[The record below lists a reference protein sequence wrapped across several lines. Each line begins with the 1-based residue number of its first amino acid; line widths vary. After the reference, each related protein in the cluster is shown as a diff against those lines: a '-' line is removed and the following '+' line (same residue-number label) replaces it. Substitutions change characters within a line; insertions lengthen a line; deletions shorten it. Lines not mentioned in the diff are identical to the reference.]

1 VLSTEGRAALS
12 APVNARQHVAT
23 NTAGTTDTADTS
35 GAARLDRLAVAAALV
50 TVTLWASAFVG
61 IRAVVDD
68 FSPGSLAVGRLAVGS
83 IALAVLVALRGFR
96 MPSRGD
102 LALIVASGILW
113 FAIYNVTLNEA
124 ERDLDAGTAAML
136 VNTGPIFIALFA
148 GLFLGEGF
156 PSRLLAGLAV
166 AFAGTVLIATA
177 SSSAPASGGN
187 PGWGIALCI
196 GAALAYAAGVT
207 LQKPAL
213 RNVPAL
219 TVTWL
224 ACIVG
229 AIVCLPFAPRLVDEL
244 GSAEPSSIVWLVY
257 LGLFPTAIAF
267 TTWAFALSRTAAGKL
282 GSTTYL
288 VAPLVIVMAWALL
301 GEVPALLAIAGGALC
316 IGGVVVARSGG
327 LRSGGGARPAPAPA
341 AAETAD

>member
-1 VLSTEGRAALS
+1 MT
-12 APVNARQHVAT
+12 VAQG
-23 NTAGTTDTADTS
+23 TAS
-35 GAARLDRLAVAAALV
+35 LDRLAVAAALV

-61 IRAVVDD
+61 IRAVVGD
-68 FSPGSLAVGRLAVGS
+68 FGPGSLAVGRLAVGS
-83 IALAVLVALRGFR
+83 LALGAVRGFR
-96 MPSRGD
+96 LPERRD
-102 LALIVASGILW
+102 LLLIVGSGVLW

-124 ERDLDAGTAAML
+124 ERNLDAGTAAML

-156 PSRLLAGLAV
+156 PPRLLLGLAV
-166 AFAGTVLIATA
+166 AFAGTAVIGFA
-177 SSSAPASGGN
+177 SSTAPAAGGN
-187 PGWGIALCI
+187 ATLGIVLCLA
-196 GAALAYAAGVT
+196 AALAYAAGVT

-213 RNVPAL
+213 RNVSAP

-224 ACIVG
+224 ACVTG
-229 AIVCLPFAPRLVDEL
+229 MVVCLPFAPGLVAEL
-244 GSAEPSSIVWLVY
+244 GTAQPSSIAWLVY

-267 TTWAFALSRTAAGKL
+267 TTWAFALSRTPAGRL

-288 VAPLVIVMAWALL
+288 VAPIVIVMAWALL

-327 LRSGGGARPAPAPA
+327 LRRARPAREASAGGGAA
-341 AAETAD
+341 AADTAD